1 MFRDKSVWIGLI
13 SRDIGIRLTTSVWS
27 LTTHA
32 VDPEVDDA
40 RDYLIMDVM
49 SVQGLAKVGMVK
61 GVGAA
66 TPEKPRE
73 IILGDPYWTDG
84 RRAVMLFPGE
94 PVAMDKIEFL
104 LWDSRSKEVMDI
116 VERVQNGSTSKSK

>member
-1 MFRDKSVWIGLI
+1 M
-13 SRDIGIRLTTSVWS
+13 TTGVWS

-40 RDYLIMDVM
+40 RDYMIMDVM
-49 SVQGLAKVGMVK
+49 SVQGLAKMGMVN
-61 GVGAA
+61 GVGSA

-84 RRAVMLFPGE
+84 RRAVMLFPEE
-94 PVAMDKIEFL
+94 PVAMDEIEFFI
-104 LWDSRSKEVMDI
+104 WDFRSKEVKEI
-116 VERVQNGSTSKSK
+116 VERVQNGSTSKSD

>member
-1 MFRDKSVWIGLI
+1 M
-13 SRDIGIRLTTSVWS
+13 TTGVWS

-49 SVQGLAKVGMVK
+49 SVQGLAKIGMVK

-66 TPEKPRE
+66 TPENPRE

-84 RRAVMLFPGE
+84 LRTVMLFPEE
-94 PVAMDKIEFL
+94 PVAMDKIEFFV
-104 LWDSRSKEVMDI
+104 WDFHMKELKEA
-116 VERVQNGSTSKSK
+116 VERLQNGSTSMSD